1 LGPRIIKVIRRY
13 TAWNIEIFQSRAFV
27 MEWKKIRLGSAEY
40 ISDTINAQYVR
51 FYILTAASVKMT
63 VFRVDGPC
71 NHVELNRR
79 YRGTYC
85 FHHQGVHEIKRNYD
99 PVDSPLNAN
108 VLFFSFYGLH
118 ITTCCSSEILLKL

>member
-13 TAWNIEIFQSRAFV
+13 TTRNIAVV
-27 MEWKKIRLGSAEY
+27 MEWEKVRLGSAECSSVS
-40 ISDTINAQYVR
+40 SDTINAQYVR
-51 FYILTAASVKMT
+51 FYILTAASVKMA

-71 NHVELNRR
+71 SHVEIDRR

-85 FHHQGVHEIKRNYD
+85 FHHQGVHEITRNYD